1 MRGTIL
7 STRQTGRKQIPAWGY
22 VSVGTICAV
31 WLKRR
36 KSRWRA
42 RVGFFTKHLNIWVQG
57 EKAWMDMAR
66 WENAVTTGTT
76 PLQPTGQC
84 GSALTFPNKIDIQL
98 QLKSG
103 LLQMAMF
110 MSAPDSGYLKVGW
123 KPVPSSQA
131 DLYRKWNLAGFLQFT
146 DGDVVDHAVIKEET
160 IEWARGD
167 SLNELH
173 TTRGVPLSL
182 LCR

>member
-36 KSRWRA
+36 KSRWR
-42 RVGFFTKHLNIWVQG
+42 RVSVFLPSISISGCKVKKHGWIWRAG
-57 EKAWMDMAR
+57 K
-66 WENAVTTGTT
+66 NAVTTGTT
-76 PLQPTGQC
+76 PLRPTGQC
-84 GSALTFPNKIDIQL
+84 GSALTFPTKLIFQL

-123 KPVPSSQA
+123 KPVPSS
-131 DLYRKWNLAGFLQFT
+131 RRTFT
-146 DGDVVDHAVIKEET
+146 ENGISL
-160 IEWARGD
+160 D
-167 SLNELH
+167 SL
-173 TTRGVPLSL
+173 SL
-182 LCR
+182 PMAMSLTMQ